1 MRILLLAIMLIITAA
16 PAFAQLEG
24 ATGIPLNPG
33 GKQVSPEEQ
42 EKRRATEDAY
52 KRTMKQIPDAKPLD
66 PWGNMR
72 ASDTPA
78 GGQTKSHVK
87 KQTKTSTQAK

>member
-1 MRILLLAIMLIITAA
+1 MRIFLLALMLTITAV
-16 PAFAQLEG
+16 PAFAQLQG

-33 GKQVSPEEQ
+33 GKPVSPEEQ

-52 KRTMKQIPDAKPLD
+52 KRTLKQIPDAKPLD

-72 ASDTPA
+72 GNDTPA
-78 GGQTKSHVK
+78 GGQAKSQAK
-87 KQTKTSTQAK
+87 KQTKSAQPH